1 MNSSSSS
8 SCTSNFIDI
17 VEIYRRYCDIRS
29 RKDDQN
35 PKEALTQL
43 LKLVELRGQACLRYN
58 DLSKLMSY
66 LDLVDSARFA
76 CFYDFVFFMCRENGQ
91 KNITLEKAI
100 EAWKL
105 VLKGRFRLLNEWCNF
120 VEKHQRHNVSEDTWQ
135 QVLAF
140 SRCVHEDLEG
150 YDPKGAWPVLIDDFV
165 DHMHRSNCRIAI
177 SNSCCSRV
185 HNRSSSYED
194 FEVEECRSDDGFPG
208 LKLFSGSK
216 RKPEA
221 ELSDSHLGSELLPYS
236 KRCRAVEMSDQP
248 LDWEAKPS
256 ENSTDAHMEIV
267 KQGSPVGSSKNS
279 GCAVEGSLLEG
290 FAGLLSTGS
299 CMHFD
304 QKARI
309 IHSIFQ
315 PH

>member
-165 DHMHRSNCRIAI
+165 DHMHRCESVKCF
-177 SNSCCSRV
+177 S
-185 HNRSSSYED
+185 
-194 FEVEECRSDDGFPG
+194 FFFPPDQTAESPYPIVVARAFIIVAVAMKI
-208 LKLFSGSK
+208 LKLKNVDRTMVS
-216 RKPEA
+216 
-221 ELSDSHLGSELLPYS
+221 LG
-236 KRCRAVEMSDQP
+236 
-248 LDWEAKPS
+248 
-256 ENSTDAHMEIV
+256 
-267 KQGSPVGSSKNS
+267 
-279 GCAVEGSLLEG
+279 
-290 FAGLLSTGS
+290 
-299 CMHFD
+299 
-304 QKARI
+304 
-309 IHSIFQ
+309 
-315 PH
+315 

>member
-1 MNSSSSS
+1 MNSSSYS
-8 SCTSNFIDI
+8 TSNFIDI
-17 VEIYRRYCDIRS
+17 FEIYRRYCDIRS
-29 RKDDQN
+29 SKKNQN
-35 PKEALTQL
+35 SKEALTQL
-43 LKLVELRGQACLRYN
+43 LKLVELRGQASSLYN

-66 LDLVDSARFA
+66 LDLTVDSGRFA

-100 EAWKL
+100 VAWKL
-105 VLKGRFRLLNEWCNF
+105 VLNGRFRLLNEWCNF

-135 QVLAF
+135 QILAF

-165 DHMHRSNCRIAI
+165 DYMHRIGI
-177 SNSCCSRV
+177 SNSCSSRI

-194 FEVEECRSDDGFPG
+194 FEDEACKSDDGFPG
-208 LKLFSGSK
+208 LALFSGSK
-216 RKPEA
+216 RKSIA
-221 ELSDSHLGSELLPYS
+221 ELYNSHVANDLLSNS
-236 KRCRAVEMSDQP
+236 KRCRAVEMADEP
-248 LDWEAKPS
+248 LDWESKPS
-256 ENSTDAHMEIV
+256 GNITDAPMEIV
-267 KQGSPVGSSKNS
+267 KHGSPAGSSKNS
-279 GCAVEGSLLEG
+279 ACAVEGSLLEG

-299 CMHFD
+299 CMQFD

-309 IHSIFQ
+309 IHNVFL